1 MVRPQCKHLAN
12 PCTGRAQACAPAP
25 AGQSYRRSVGLTEA
39 RRPAHAARASSRA
52 PGVRHVHCFRD
63 AVFVDRS
70 LRLRWSL
77 LVPLLALAAWCSTRL
92 VVDAENLAM
101 KSVGTA
107 SASADRLR
115 AQEFGSE
122 PALVVLAEP
131 REAAVAPADVDLSA
145 WEQGLRARPEVAGVL
160 GALSPSAG
168 VRAVALRLR
177 TREDG
182 RYAAAAESLAA
193 HAADDLPAGHCVAL
207 GGVPV
212 VEVAIAHAMAS
223 DRARVLPLVALA
235 LTVVL
240 AWAYRSL
247 RLALA
252 ALALPLAG
260 VLVLEG
266 LQGAIGLAVDP
277 VSSLLGPVVL
287 TVGVA
292 SSVHVMER
300 YAALRAEG
308 RDARASRS
316 ALLRELWTPVVL
328 ALATTVAGLLG
339 LLGSPI
345 PAVGRFAWL
354 ASLGVALTM
363 SATLLY
369 LPDLLAGC
377 AWPARDARV
386 ERRRRARRGTLWIA
400 RHALPIVVLG
410 AGVGGWSVAATLSGR
425 VDSDPLHVLEARDG
439 VRLDAARIA
448 AHLGGSEV
456 FELLLPP
463 RAGATPLALLEL
475 LRDVSAL
482 DGVAQPAGAPRTSPA
497 GFALLAFVL
506 EPGGS
511 EAREHVFAQTEAL
524 ARGHGF
530 AGAQAT
536 GLPVRL
542 SRDSGELVRGQRR
555 GILATLVAL
564 AVLLGLGFRSI
575 GLGLLGLVPN
585 AMPVFLVQGGMA
597 ALDRPLTVASSMI
610 ATVML
615 GLVIDDTVHLLH
627 AWRETRGG
635 AVQRSVRALTRVGRP
650 VVLTSVVLAAGFA
663 ATGFGRLHATREFG
677 ALAVFVLVTALLA
690 NLLLLPALLLL
701 GSRFTGP
708 ARARS

>member
-1 MVRPQCKHLAN
+1 MRVGTRTPRVRR
-12 PCTGRAQACAPAP
+12 RALPAP
-25 AGQSYRRSVGLTEA
+25 GTCIAFES
-39 RRPAHAARASSRA
+39 
-52 PGVRHVHCFRD
+52 
-63 AVFVDRS
+63 AVLADRS
-70 LRLRWSL
+70 LRLRWAL
-77 LVPLLALAAWCSTRL
+77 LVPVLAAAVWGRTRL
-92 VVDAENLAM
+92 SVDAENLAM

-107 SASADRLR
+107 SASADLLR
-115 AQEFGSE
+115 AREFGSE
-122 PALVVLAEP
+122 PALIVLAEP
-131 REAAVAPADVDLSA
+131 RAGQAAAPDVDLTA
-145 WEQGLRARPEVAGVL
+145 WEQGLCSRPEVAGVL

-168 VRAVALRLR
+168 VRAIALGLR
-177 TREDG
+177 TPADG

-193 HAADDLPAGHCVAL
+193 HAADGLPASHRVAL

-235 LTVVL
+235 LTAVL
-240 AWAYRSL
+240 ALAYRSL
-247 RLALA
+247 ALALC

-260 VLVLEG
+260 VLLLEG
-266 LQGAIGLAVDP
+266 LQGAAGLAVDP

-308 RDARASRS
+308 HAAGATRT
-316 ALLRELWTPVVL
+316 LLLHELWIPVAL

-354 ASLGVALTM
+354 AALGVALTM
-363 SATLLY
+363 PATLFY
-369 LPDLLAGC
+369 LPDLLAGR

-386 ERRRRARRGTLWIA
+386 ERLRRARRTTLWVA

-410 AGVGGWSVAATLSGR
+410 ATLGGWSVAATLAGR
-425 VDSDPLHVLEARDG
+425 VDSDPLRVLEARDA
-439 VRLDAARIA
+439 VRVDAERIA

-463 RAGATPLALLEL
+463 GPNATPFALLGL

-482 DGVAQPAGAPRTSPA
+482 DGVAQPAGVPRTSPA
-497 GFALLAFVL
+497 GWTLLAFVL

-511 EAREHVFAQTEAL
+511 DAREHVFVQSEAL

-530 AGAQAT
+530 AEAQAT

-564 AVLLGLGFRSI
+564 ALLLALGFRSI

-585 AMPVFLVQGGMA
+585 AMPVFLVQGAMS

-627 AWRETRGG
+627 AWREAAGG
-635 AVQRSVRALTRVGRP
+635 AVRRSVRALTRVGRP
-650 VVLTSVVLAAGFA
+650 VVLTSVVLAVGFA
-663 ATGFGRLHATREFG
+663 ATWFGRLQATREFG
-677 ALAVFVLVTALLA
+677 VLAVIVLATALVA

-701 GSRFTGP
+701 GSRFAG
-708 ARARS
+708 ASRARS